1 MSIGSKLISVA
12 DAAQRLGITRGRV
25 AQLIAAGR
33 LPAVKVGRVFVINES
48 DLKILEN
55 RKSGRPRGSSR
66 S

>member
-1 MSIGSKLISVA
+1 MSIGSKLLSVA
-12 DAAQRLGITRGRV
+12 DTAQRLGISRGRV

-48 DLKILEN
+48 DLKALEN
-55 RKSGRPRGSSR
+55 RKSGRPRGSST